1 VPWILQ
7 NRYAAYNMKSK
18 RAIELIRVSTES
30 QAGDDR
36 ASIPAQ
42 RAVNRRTAV
51 QYGLDIIR
59 TIEISDVSGAAV
71 LLAPEMQ
78 ELLRLMASPEVH
90 GVIAR
95 EFSRLMRP
103 ENFSDY
109 ALLQAFADTKTVL
122 YLPDGPIDLS
132 SKSGRLLGTIRAA
145 MAGLERTEILER
157 IWSAKEEKRRAGK
170 MPQSAITLPFGV
182 GYDRGAERWYYTP
195 EAEKVRAA
203 FRLFL
208 SGEMSYYSIGK
219 ALSIDPYSLRV
230 IMRNPIYT
238 GWRIIDKRR
247 DPSAAAHKAGKDGR
261 QADRPKI
268 LRAPEEVIRVRV
280 IDVGLISEAEF
291 RQAQALM
298 DIKKTRHWRTRSNYE
313 HRFVYNGFLT
323 CAECGEVIYT
333 HFRRRDY
340 YICSGRK
347 RKAGCLTP
355 YMRRETLEP
364 IIDSLLSDQLT
375 NRTFLDSLSESWAVK
390 NENSRSESE
399 TVRLQSQLTALAAK
413 RERVVDLF
421 VEGVISRELR
431 DERLAVIDRDLQVY
445 SGLLMRE
452 SPVQQPTPEQLA
464 HVFAPFFEWEFLGR
478 DDKRQ
483 LLTVTIPEICVSKY
497 RVVGLK
503 LLPSAIGTEVSHTGR
518 DSSLRPA

>member
-1 VPWILQ
+1 
-7 NRYAAYNMKSK
+7 MKPK
-18 RAIELIRVSTES
+18 RVIELIRVSTES

-42 RAVNRRTAV
+42 RTVNRRTAV
-51 QYGLDIIR
+51 QYGLDIVR

-71 LLAPEMQ
+71 LLAPEMR
-78 ELLRLMASPEVH
+78 ELVRLMAAPEVH
-90 GVIAR
+90 GVVAR

-132 SKSGRLLGTIRAA
+132 SKAGRLMGTIRAA
-145 MAGLERTEILER
+145 IAGLERTEILER

-182 GYDRGAERWYYTP
+182 GYDKGAERWYYTP

-208 SGEMSYYSIGK
+208 SGETSYYSIGK
-219 ALSIDPYSLRV
+219 ALGIDPYSLRV
-230 IMRNPIYT
+230 IMRNPIYM
-238 GWRIIDKRR
+238 GWRVIDKRR
-247 DPSAAAHKAGKDGR
+247 DPSVAAHKAGKDGR

-268 LRAPEEVIRVRV
+268 LRAPEDVIRVRV
-280 IDVGLISEAEF
+280 INEGLISEAEF

-298 DIKKTRHWRTRSNYE
+298 DIKKTRHWRNRSNYE

-323 CAECGEVIYT
+323 CAACGEVIYT
-333 HFRRRDY
+333 HCRRRDY

-364 IIDSLLSDQLT
+364 VIDSLLSNQLT
-375 NRTFLDSLSESWAVK
+375 SRSFLDTLSESWAVK
-390 NENSRSESE
+390 YENNGSQAESA
-399 TVRLQSQLTALAAK
+399 RLQSQLTALGAK

-421 VEGVISRELR
+421 VEGVITRGTR
-431 DERLAVIDRDLQVY
+431 DERLASIDRDLRVY
-445 SGLLMRE
+445 GDLLMRE
-452 SPVQQPTPEQLA
+452 LPVQQPTPEQLA
-464 HVFAPFFEWEFLGR
+464 RVFEPFVEWEFLCR

-483 LLTVTIPEICVSKY
+483 LLAVTMPEIRVSEY
-497 RVVGLK
+497 RIVGVK
-503 LLPSAIGTEVSHTGR
+503 LLPSAFGTEISHTDR
-518 DSSLRPA
+518 DSWQPPA